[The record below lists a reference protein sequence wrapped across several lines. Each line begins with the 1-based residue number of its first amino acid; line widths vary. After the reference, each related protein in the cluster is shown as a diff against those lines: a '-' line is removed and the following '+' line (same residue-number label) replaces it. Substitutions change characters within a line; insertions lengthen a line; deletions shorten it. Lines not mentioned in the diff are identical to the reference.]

1 MKALKT
7 APSEEAH
14 VVQSMLPEPKVEES
28 KEPKA
33 ETKVEAKIEQKDP
46 EGKEEAKE
54 ATEEPKVEPKVDQ
67 PPKVK
72 DLKESEPEPS
82 QPSQPHKGCLDF
94 FSAGPT
100 RWSNVKHHLFGS

>member
-67 PPKVK
+67 TAEGQGLEGKWTRAVAAVAAAQGLLGFLQRGSNKVK
-72 DLKESEPEPS
+72 
-82 QPSQPHKGCLDF
+82 QC
-94 FSAGPT
+94 
-100 RWSNVKHHLFGS
+100 